1 MSLSLLARPAACR
14 HSDKELAQIEENRAF
29 TKAPG
34 PLIET
39 GVPRGQAATDPTTLS
54 SPSVC
59 RLSHLA
65 WPNPSEQPGF
75 SVPMPTSC
83 ALSCRAHYARYFPDG
98 CDHAAGWT
106 DSTHA
111 CIKGS
116 APVTQVPPVFMTDL
130 SGNRHIALA
139 SGAGE
144 VDYLTKPTNMR
155 NCSTTSGVHFA
166 NACTARSVCT
176 AAGAAAAA
184 LGAPGEEPCSPPARQ
199 PARPT

>member
-1 MSLSLLARPAACR
+1 LAEPIRAAGIFRAGANELRFVVPGTLRP
-14 HSDKELAQIEENRAF
+14 
-29 TKAPG
+29 T
-34 PLIET
+34 
-39 GVPRGQAATDPTTLS
+39 
-54 SPSVC
+54 
-59 RLSHLA
+59 
-65 WPNPSEQPGF
+65 
-75 SVPMPTSC
+75 
-83 ALSCRAHYARYFPDG
+83 FPDG

-111 CIKGS
+111 YQGQCAGYAGS
-116 APVTQVPPVFMTDL
+116 ACFHDGL

-176 AAGAAAAA
+176 ATGHCCRRPWRLWRGTLLAT
-184 LGAPGEEPCSPPARQ
+184 RQ
-199 PARPT
+199 ATRPTDLIMGISQRLLNNG